1 MNVVR
6 IIKHNH
12 LTKIALSPQAHLLG
26 TIPSMLIVSHA
37 QLQASA
43 ARLAARL
50 AGKLGRELAAE
61 GAGRCELVNFESK
74 EFKRIF
80 CWQRLQNSRS
90 AGGARPLG
98 LRSQRDG
105 HVVLPVRAVCI
116 AG

>member
-50 AGKLGRELAAE
+50 AGKLGRELAAH
-61 GAGRCELVNFESK
+61 GAGRCELVTFESK

-80 CWQRLQNSRS
+80 CWQRLHNSLARQAGLGRWVCDPNAMGTWCS
-90 AGGARPLG
+90 A
-98 LRSQRDG
+98 S
-105 HVVLPVRAVCI
+105 VLFA
-116 AG
+116 